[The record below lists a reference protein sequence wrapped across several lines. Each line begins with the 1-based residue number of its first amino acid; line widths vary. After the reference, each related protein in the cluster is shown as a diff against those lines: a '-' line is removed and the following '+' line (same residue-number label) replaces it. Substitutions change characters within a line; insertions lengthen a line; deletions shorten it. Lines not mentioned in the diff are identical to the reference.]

1 VSTPAARETAV
12 TVIEPPGRAS
22 WPDWRGVWAR
32 RELIYLLGRR
42 DVTIRY
48 KQSAVGALWAVVQ
61 PLSLAAVFS
70 IFFGVLAHIDTGTDV
85 PYPVF
90 AILGMVTWLFFT
102 AAISKVSMSMT
113 SSSTLVSKV
122 YFPRLVIPLA
132 STLAPVID
140 FVIGFV
146 VALIV
151 TLAYG
156 VVPSVQVVLVPLLV
170 PIVLLVVLAFGL
182 WLAALNVKYRDIN
195 NLVPFVVLIGLFI
208 TPIIYPF
215 SHVPEAYQP
224 LYGLNPMVGV
234 MELMRWMVLP
244 GFDFPA
250 WLLGITFV
258 ESIVLLAT
266 GLLYFARAE
275 RSFAD
280 LI

>member
-1 VSTPAARETAV
+1 VSAPTAREAAV
-12 TVIEPPGRAS
+12 TVIEPPGHAS
-22 WPDWRGVWAR
+22 WPDWRSVWAR

-48 KQSAVGALWAVVQ
+48 KQSLIGALWAVVQ
-61 PLSLAAVFS
+61 PLSLAAVFW
-70 IFFGVLAHIDTGTDV
+70 IFFGVLANIDTGTDV

-102 AAISKVSMSMT
+102 AAMTKVATSMVA
-113 SSSTLVSKV
+113 SSALVSKV

-132 STLAPVID
+132 STLSPVID
-140 FVIGFV
+140 FTVGFV

-151 TLAYG
+151 TLAFG
-156 VVPSVQVVLVPLLV
+156 VVPPLQVVLVPLLV
-170 PIVLLVVLAFGL
+170 PIVLTVVLAFGL
-182 WLAALNVKYRDIN
+182 WLAALNVKYRDVGN
-195 NLVPFVVLIGLFI
+195 AVPFVVLMGLFI

-215 SHVPEAYQP
+215 SHVPDAYQP

-244 GFDFPA
+244 GSAFPS
-250 WLLGITFV
+250 WLLLVTFG
-258 ESIVLLAT
+258 ESAVLLVT
-266 GLLYFARAE
+266 GLRYFNRAQ
-275 RSFAD
+275 RGFAD